1 MDSLTE
7 TALALALTGLRVFPC
22 SSSKAPAIPRSAGG
36 RGFLDATTDPVEIER
51 MFAFPGAA
59 LIGVPTGAVTGFDVL
74 DVDPKKG
81 GLVWWDANRTSL
93 PATRV
98 HHTQSAGMHYLMQH
112 QPGMVCNE
120 SQIAK
125 GIDVRGDGG
134 YVVWWCVHGCGATGS
149 AILPWPA
156 ALAPAALPRTRP
168 GSAATANLDELAP
181 PSAGDLLALLMAM
194 PNPAETSR
202 DDYTALN
209 LAVQGCLRALDDPD
223 AESDPE
229 GTANAIMDAAAEW
242 SARWDSP
249 RAASFQA
256 ERDRW
261 ENDWSIRDNDISGWR
276 HVLGHAARLG
286 VDVSAYRIADAQ
298 AEFQAMALPRDA
310 APATEPVVP
319 PARFEGPEELT
330 ETDVADVFARIHA
343 GRIVYDRT
351 SQTWAVYGAGVWAR
365 DRTDLVLR
373 MVQNYVNQCRAAFGG
388 EKSAGSA
395 GFVSGVERLARNV
408 PCVSID
414 ATRWDT
420 DPMLLGVPGG
430 VVDLRTG
437 AMGRGSPELYVSK
450 QTTVAPAPPGTP
462 TPQYDSFLM
471 SSTAGSSDYAAWLMK
486 VQGYYITG
494 DVKEETFVIFYG
506 ATGTGK
512 GTFINVFSNI
522 AGDYCYQVPV
532 DFFDSKSR
540 SNPEYQ
546 RAKIAG
552 RRAVLASEPESGSAL
567 AEGLIKELT
576 GNEGKVNAR
585 EPFGKPFEYRSQAK
599 YLIASNHAPKIR
611 GRSGEM
617 ERRVRIA
624 PFENKPA
631 VVDRGLKVAL
641 EAEYPGI
648 LRKIIDGCLAW
659 QSDGQG
665 MCGPVTRATGAY
677 FDEQDGIGH
686 WIDDRFDMVPGHGV
700 SRIALRTNY
709 AAWSHEAGERPLQPR
724 ELYEALRRRPGLTDE
739 IIKGSRCFVGLK
751 PKDVVRATEFE
762 PIDETNSADIIELF
776 K

>member
-1 MDSLTE
+1 MPSPED
-7 TALALALTGLRVFPC
+7 TALALALMGIPVFGC
-22 SSSKAPAIPRSAGG
+22 AVSKAPAIPRSEGG
-36 RGFLDATTDPVEIER
+36 KGHLDATTDPAAIVR
-51 MFAFPGAA
+51 MFADPRAV
-59 LIGVPTGAVTGFDVL
+59 LIGVPTGSVSGFDAL
-74 DVDPKKG
+74 DIDRDSG
-81 GLVWWDANRTSL
+81 GLEWWDQHKSEL
-93 PATRV
+93 PRTRV
-98 HHTQSAGMHYLMQH
+98 HHTRSGGLHYLFKHAEGIRSSAGQVAR
-112 QPGMVCNE
+112 GV
-120 SQIAK
+120 
-125 GIDVRGDGG
+125 DVRGDGG
-134 YVVWWCVHGCGATGS
+134 YIIWYETPSDIWTWAD
-149 AILPWPA
+149 WPA
-156 ALAPAALPRTRP
+156 WLLPAALPRTRL
-168 GSAATANLDELAP
+168 GSASTVNLDELAP
-181 PSAGDLLALLMAM
+181 PSAADLLTLLMSM

-202 DDYTALN
+202 DDYVAVN
-209 LAVQGCLRALDDPD
+209 LAVVGCLRALDDPD
-223 AESDPE
+223 SESD
-229 GTANAIMDAAAEW
+229 IMDAAAEW

-261 ENDWSIRDNDISGWR
+261 DNDWLLRDHDVSGWR

-298 AEFQAMALPRDA
+298 AEFQAVALPRDA
-310 APATEPVVP
+310 APVTEPAAP

-585 EPFGKPFEYRSQAK
+585 EPYGKPFEYRSQAK

-617 ERRVRIA
+617 ERRIRIA

-631 VVDRGLKVAL
+631 VVNRGLKVAL

-665 MCGPVTRATGAY
+665 MCGPVARATGAY

-762 PIDETNSADIIELF
+762 PIDETKSADIIELF